1 MNKTK
6 LGILEDMLIKKETI
20 KSDSSSLRVENTSEG
35 LQASITCIESN
46 KLEQETREGYNK
58 FDIEDGTYNSNNN
71 LYNLIIKNGE
81 CFVET
86 IDTNNVSTGV
96 SFLLKLKTPLK
107 LKSGES
113 YTIVN
118 GINANYPYINLRTNV
133 SEQYEVMTSAD
144 KGIHQFTS
152 KDDVEIKYLYVF
164 YNTDN
169 KLNFSPMLLEGSYT
183 VETMPDFEQY
193 GAMPSKDFQS
203 PVEGVTGDVK
213 CLVRNKNLAYL
224 CSENSFY
231 EFRNGKYVKNSNYN
245 CFIARVKPN
254 TTYYAQNIH
263 SNLCYFDKNM
273 NFLKGLAFGE
283 AQKFNTNDL
292 DNVCYVTVAVE
303 KEQSNK
309 VMIEESSEPT
319 DYAQHKEQNFT
330 ILLGDKKLYKGDK
343 IVRKDNKWY
352 FAKKWG
358 EIIFD
363 GINNKIASKSSSTQN
378 NQFYSSQIN
387 NIEKTTDNTEEKNIF
402 SNYFKK
408 TTTGNLYNY
417 DTKGISITISG
428 NITFGFGLDSGI
440 DTVEKANTWLQTN
453 NLEVVY
459 PLETSELELIEDE
472 NLIKQLDAILLYIS
486 EYKDLTNFD
495 FDNDVIFEITVEKDK
510 LRILENRLDNAEQN
524 TTNAQI
530 LALES
535 EV

>member
-303 KEQSNK
+303 K
-309 VMIEESSEPT
+309 
-319 DYAQHKEQNFT
+319 
-330 ILLGDKKLYKGDK
+330 
-343 IVRKDNKWY
+343 
-352 FAKKWG
+352 
-358 EIIFD
+358 
-363 GINNKIASKSSSTQN
+363 
-378 NQFYSSQIN
+378 
-387 NIEKTTDNTEEKNIF
+387 
-402 SNYFKK
+402 
-408 TTTGNLYNY
+408 
-417 DTKGISITISG
+417 
-428 NITFGFGLDSGI
+428 
-440 DTVEKANTWLQTN
+440 
-453 NLEVVY
+453 
-459 PLETSELELIEDE
+459 
-472 NLIKQLDAILLYIS
+472 
-486 EYKDLTNFD
+486 
-495 FDNDVIFEITVEKDK
+495 DK